1 MSNDRPFTKQRLRGC
16 LVHDEYRLHPLVWA
30 RLRELHIDL
39 ADALHVLRHGLIH
52 AEPEFDANI
61 GQWRFTVQGKT
72 VDGNELS
79 IVFTFVEIDGV
90 LILSISNEGQLS
102 P

>member
-1 MSNDRPFTKQRLRGC
+1 MI
-16 LVHDEYRLHPLVWA
+16 Y
-30 RLRELHIDL
+30 
-39 ADALHVLRHGLIH
+39 
-52 AEPEFDANI
+52 AEPEFDAKI

-72 VDGNELS
+72 VDSNELS

-90 LILSISNEGQLS
+90 LILSISNEG

>member
-1 MSNDRPFTKQRLRGC
+1 MSTGRPFTKQRLRGC
-16 LVHDEYRLHPLVWA
+16 LDHDEYRLHPLVWA

-39 ADALHVLRHGLIH
+39 SDALHVLRHGMIY
-52 AEPEFDANI
+52 AEPEFDAKI

-72 VDGNELS
+72 VDSNELS

-90 LILSISNEGQLS
+90 LILSISNEG